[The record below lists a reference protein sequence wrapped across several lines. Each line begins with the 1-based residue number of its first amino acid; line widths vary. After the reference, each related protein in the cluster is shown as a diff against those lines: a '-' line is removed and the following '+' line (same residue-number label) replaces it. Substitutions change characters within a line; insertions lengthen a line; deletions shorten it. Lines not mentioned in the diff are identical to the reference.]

1 MKVLNSILGEVKDYK
16 KASVA
21 TPLFMV
27 LEVILET
34 IIPIIMGKVVDI
46 SEGDSIDMSR
56 ILMYG
61 GIMIVLA
68 LGALYAG
75 VMGGKYGAMASAG
88 LAKNL
93 RRDMYKN
100 IQGFAFSN
108 IDRFSSASLVTRMTT
123 DVTNVQNAYQ
133 MILRT
138 MARSPVNLLV
148 AMVAAFWIS
157 PTVALVY
164 LAAVVFLSVV
174 GGFLISR
181 VTKYFT
187 AAFPKYDEMNESV
200 QENVSAIRVVKGF
213 VREDYERARFKK
225 ASGMIYNL
233 FVKAESIMA
242 FTMPLMQFTI
252 YFCILMVS
260 WTSAKLIVAGAGA
273 PGALTT
279 GDLSTLLA
287 YCMQILMSLMMLSM
301 VIIMITMSAASGKRI
316 AEVLEEETDLKN
328 PENPELTIADG
339 SIDFENVMFRY
350 NETSE
355 RPVLE
360 DINLHIDS
368 GQTIG
373 IIGATGSSK
382 TSLVNLISRLYDVS
396 EGTVRVGG
404 KDVRSYDLEALRNAV
419 AVVLQKNV
427 LFSGT
432 IIENLRWGN
441 KNATEEECKEACRLA
456 CADDFI
462 ENFPEK
468 YDTKLEQGGTNV
480 SGGQKQRICIARALL
495 KKPKVLI
502 LDDST
507 SAVDTATDAR
517 IRQSFR
523 EFIPETTK
531 IIIAQRISSV
541 MDSDKIIVMEEGR
554 INGFGTHEELLAT
567 NDIYKDVYES
577 QQGGSRDFD
586 EN

>member
-1 MKVLNSILGEVKDYK
+1 MKVFKTILKEVQDFK
-16 KASVA
+16 KASLL
-21 TPLFMV
+21 TPFFMI
-27 LEVILET
+27 LEVIFET
-34 IIPIIMGKVVDI
+34 IIPIVMGKVINI
-46 SEGDSIDMSR
+46 SEGDSIDLSR
-56 ILMYG
+56 IFMYG

-93 RRDMYKN
+93 RRDMYRK
-100 IQGFAFSN
+100 IQDFAFSN

-133 MILRT
+133 MILRM
-138 MARSPVNLLV
+138 MARSPINLVV
-148 AMVAAFWIS
+148 AMIAAFWIS
-157 PTVALVY
+157 PSVAMVY
-164 LAAVVFLSVV
+164 LGAVIFLTIV
-174 GGFLISR
+174 GGSLMLR

-213 VREDYERARFKK
+213 VREDYERERFKK
-225 ASGMIYNL
+225 SSGMIYKL

-242 FTMPLMQFTI
+242 LTMPLMQSTI

-260 WTSAKLIVAGAGA
+260 WTSAKLIVNGGGT
-273 PGALTT
+273 PGSLTT

-287 YCMQILMSLMMLSM
+287 YCMQILISLMMLSM
-301 VIIMITMSAASGKRI
+301 VFVMITMSAASGQRI
-316 AEVLEEETDLKN
+316 SEVLLEETDLKN
-328 PENPELTIADG
+328 PDNPDYEIKDG

-350 NETSE
+350 NETAES
-355 RPVLE
+355 PVLE
-360 DINLHIDS
+360 NINLHIES

-396 EGTVRVGG
+396 EGSVKVGG
-404 KDVRSYDLEALRNAV
+404 KDVRSYDLETLRNNV

-432 IIENLRWGN
+432 ILENLRWGN
-441 KNATEEECKEACRLA
+441 KDATEEECKEACRLA

-462 ENFPEK
+462 EGFPDK
-468 YDTKLEQGGTNV
+468 YNTRIEQGGTNV

-495 KKPKVLI
+495 KKPKILI

-517 IRQSFR
+517 IRKSFR
-523 EFIPETTK
+523 EFIPDTTK
-531 IIIAQRISSV
+531 IIIAQRVSSV
-541 MDSDKIIVMEEGR
+541 MDSDKIIVMEAGE
-554 INGFGTHEELLAT
+554 INGFGTHEELLA
-567 NDIYKDVYES
+567 NNEIYRDVYES
-577 QQGGSRDFD
+577 QQGGSKDFD
-586 EN
+586 E

>member
-1 MKVLNSILGEVKDYK
+1 
-16 KASVA
+16 
-21 TPLFMV
+21 MV

-34 IIPIIMGKVVDI
+34 IIPIMMGKVVDI
-46 SEGDSIDMSR
+46 SEGDTIDMSR
-56 ILMYG
+56 ILLYG

-148 AMVAAFWIS
+148 AMIAAFWIS
-157 PTVALVY
+157 PRVALVY
-164 LAAVVFLSVV
+164 LGAVIFLSIV

-187 AAFPKYDEMNESV
+187 AAFPKYDEMNASV

-213 VREDYERARFKK
+213 VREDYERERFKK

-287 YCMQILMSLMMLSM
+287 YCMQILISLMMLSM
-301 VIIMITMSAASGKRI
+301 VIIMITMSAASGRRI

-328 PENPELTIADG
+328 PENPEMNIADG

-350 NETSE
+350 NEHSE

-404 KDVRSYDLEALRNAV
+404 KDVRSYDLEALRNTV

-432 IIENLRWGN
+432 ILENLRWGN

-462 ENFPEK
+462 ESFPDQ
-468 YDTKLEQGGTNV
+468 YNTKLEQGGTNV

-517 IRQSFR
+517 IRQSFK